1 MKLLLFH
8 PECAKVRCADCQRY
22 LYDPKTWQLQTYRAG
37 PRREEKPC
45 DRPKGVV
52 PLCETDQGCPKGS
65 PKEEP
70 DCLLLPKNRATLR
83 LYLEARTLGGRLMT
97 KAERRDLL
105 LRHNLAVVDRLYRQ
119 WEREHEAKLLG
130 IEVANQV
137 AALMV

>member
-1 MKLLLFH
+1 
-8 PECAKVRCADCQRY
+8 